1 MLNGGG
7 GVECRHEEFDSGD
20 ERRSEHGEEGGYHSV
35 CSKSGED
42 GGEKF
47 WWSGQW
53 KPSLVKLIRL
63 G

>member
-1 MLNGGG
+1 MLNRGG

-35 CSKSGED
+35 CSTGGED

-47 WWSGQW
+47 W
-53 KPSLVKLIRL
+53 
-63 G
+63 